1 MTEADARILNGRTI
15 LLVEDEAL
23 IAMELEMVLEAYG
36 AQIHGPIPDL
46 ASAKEAAETGRFDA
60 AILDVDLCG
69 EDVFPVAK
77 VLQNRNVPFLFHTG
91 HATRGELGEDYPDAP
106 VCKKP
111 MAGDQ
116 LARHLAAL
124 I

>member
-1 MTEADARILNGRTI
+1 MTEADARILNGRDI

-23 IAMELEMVLEAYG
+23 IAMEIEMVLEAYG
-36 AQIHGPIPDL
+36 ALIHGPIPDL
-46 ASAKEAAETGRFDA
+46 PGATQAAEAGHFDA

-69 EDVFPVAK
+69 EDVFPAAQ
-77 VLQNRNVPFLFHTG
+77 VLQRRRVPFLFHTG
-91 HATRGELGEDYPDAP
+91 HATRGELQRDYPDVP

-111 MAGDQ
+111 MASDR
-116 LARHLAAL
+116 LARCLAAL